1 MQITYKDET
10 DQRDRVFRKFQLQK
24 FDPRH
29 AVPAVS
35 MTVNV
40 DITALQAMRRAHS
53 QELPVTGKIS
63 LTHVLIKAAAVVL
76 KDFPDLYAAFS
87 GREIVYSQSVRIN
100 LPVAEADHVEYV
112 TIDSPESKS
121 VGEIAAE
128 VREEVGRIRS
138 GRGTFYQVLL
148 KSMRTPPLLRRL
160 LSSIPALH
168 IKLYNRHYG
177 NFPITNFG
185 SFGVETGV
193 PTIASPAI
201 AVLCVGLVKDG
212 PPTTLPLTLVFD
224 HRCIDGA
231 RGGHFLCALKG
242 LLEEQPLT
250 IFEQQG

>member
-1 MQITYKDET
+1 MQTTDTREA
-10 DQRDRVFRKFQLQK
+10 DQRDQAFRKFQLEK

-35 MTVNV
+35 MTVIA
-40 DITALQAMRRAHS
+40 DITAVQAIRRTRN
-53 QELPVTGKIS
+53 EKRPLTDTVS
-63 LTHVLIKAAAVVL
+63 LTHVLIRAAAIVL
-76 KDFPDLYAAFS
+76 RDFPDLYAAFS
-87 GREIVYSQSVRIN
+87 GRELVYSESVRIN

-128 VREEVGRIRS
+128 VRDEVARIRS
-138 GRGTFYQVLL
+138 GRGTFYGVLL
-148 KSMRTPPLLRRL
+148 KAMRTPPFLRKLLN
-160 LSSIPALH
+160 SIPALH
-168 IKLYNRHYG
+168 IKLYNKHYG

-193 PTIASPAI
+193 PAVASPAI

-212 PPTTLPLTLVFD
+212 PPSTLPLTLVFD

-231 RGGHFLCALKG
+231 RGGHFLCAMKN
-242 LLEEQPLT
+242 LLEEQALSL
-250 IFEQQG
+250 FE